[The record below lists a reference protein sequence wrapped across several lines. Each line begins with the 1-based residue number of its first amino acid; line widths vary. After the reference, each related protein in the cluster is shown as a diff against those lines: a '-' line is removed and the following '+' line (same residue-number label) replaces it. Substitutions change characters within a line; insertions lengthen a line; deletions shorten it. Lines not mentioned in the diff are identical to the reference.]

1 MTGEGLGARFSTPAS
16 RLPFPLVFLLLQ
28 AWLPAATGLILQLP
42 ENGSV
47 ANYRLMWGTH
57 SQAHQKS
64 CIIKPS
70 STLSHLPQDLKTFC
84 SPGVKKTP
92 SS

>member
-1 MTGEGLGARFSTPAS
+1 MVFQPSHPTGFFLCVPPDASLAFSSHRSYLT
-16 RLPFPLVFLLLQ
+16 
-28 AWLPAATGLILQLP
+28 LP

-70 STLSHLPQDLKTFC
+70 STLSHLPQDIKTFW